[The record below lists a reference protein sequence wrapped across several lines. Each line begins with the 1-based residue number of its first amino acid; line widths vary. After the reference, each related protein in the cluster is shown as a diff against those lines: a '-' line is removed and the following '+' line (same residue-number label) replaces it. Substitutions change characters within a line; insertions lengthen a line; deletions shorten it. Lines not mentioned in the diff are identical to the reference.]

1 MVSILF
7 LFSSKLIPHGV
18 SGIDYTK
25 LFGEFN
31 CGAGILNRNG
41 TDRSLMD
48 EIISHTDENNKEMRM
63 RDYFGFGESSCC
75 DVESGMNSLVQDSKV
90 ENCSSVPR
98 ACEERTVGTDT
109 YSATDYSSEIRVG
122 VSVKG
127 ENISWDP
134 ETVVKFHVKGENI
147 SWDPETVVNF
157 HVSHESSSTEK
168 QNQMGSAEQ
177 IQEAAF
183 SNPNLQQLH
192 ISESEGIDHFHVGS
206 STLKSVEAFNTFQY
220 WRVPVPEL
228 ELDFSLAETD
238 KPTAVQ
244 VKAEVTDETMRQ
256 TFASELNIDMEID
269 VSSFEMLFI
278 IFGGCI
284 LSRLLL

>member
-1 MVSILF
+1 
-7 LFSSKLIPHGV
+7 V

-48 EIISHTDENNKEMRM
+48 EIISHTDETNKEMRM
-63 RDYFGFGESSCC
+63 HDYFGFGESSCC
-75 DVESGMNSLVQDSKV
+75 DVESGMNSLAQDSKV

-98 ACEERTVGTDT
+98 TCEERTVGTDT
-109 YSATDYSSEIRVG
+109 YSATDNSSEIRVG

-127 ENISWDP
+127 GNINWDP
-134 ETVVKFHVKGENI
+134 ETVVKYHVKGENI
-147 SWDPETVVNF
+147 SWDTETVVKF
-157 HVSHESSSTEK
+157 CVSHESSSTEE
-168 QNQMGSAEQ
+168 QNQIGSAEQ
-177 IQEAAF
+177 RQEATF
-183 SNPNLQQLH
+183 IDPNLQQLH
-192 ISESEGIDHFHVGS
+192 LSESEGIDCLRVES
-206 STLKSVEAFNTFQY
+206 STLTSVEAFNTFQY

-238 KPTAVQ
+238 RPAAMQ
-244 VKAEVTDETMRQ
+244 VKAEVMDETVRQ
-256 TFASELNIDMEID
+256 SFASEMNIDMDID
-269 VSSFEMLFI
+269 VSSFEIFL

-284 LSRLLL
+284 LLRPLL